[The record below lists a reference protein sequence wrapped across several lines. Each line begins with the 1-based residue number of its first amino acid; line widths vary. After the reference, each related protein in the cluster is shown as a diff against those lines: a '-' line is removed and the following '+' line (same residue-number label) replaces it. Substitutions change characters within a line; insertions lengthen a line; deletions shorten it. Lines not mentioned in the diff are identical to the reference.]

1 METKEF
7 VVTVRRRQFD
17 EIAYRMI
24 SENEI
29 YGIIDFSVEEQA
41 NDVLV
46 SYQNEAY
53 VPLPVYFERELTRAE
68 ILRIFENYFAIIDG
82 MSGFLLDEHQLLL
95 DCRQIYMDAESGE
108 LRLIYL
114 PDLACDEETSVVEF
128 IRQILFLVRYDPEE
142 DSSYIVRIM
151 NELNA
156 RTEFD
161 ATRFCALIHELAAE
175 DMPQKMERKIPEG
188 AYLLR
193 ESTKEKIHLPDAG
206 LVMGKDPQQADYC
219 IADNQAVSR
228 RHAQLEKLDGE
239 WNLIDLNSLNGTY
252 KNG

>member
-1 METKEF
+1 M
-7 VVTVRRRQFD
+7 
-17 EIAYRMI
+17 
-24 SENEI
+24 
-29 YGIIDFSVEEQA
+29 EEQA

-114 PDLACDEETSVVEF
+114 PDLACEEEVSIAEF
-128 IRQILFLVRYDPEE
+128 IRQILFLVRYDSNE

-161 ATRFCALIHELAAE
+161 SKRFCTLIHELAAE
-175 DMPQKMERKIPEG
+175 DVPAKQEPAVPEG
-188 AYLLR
+188 AYLFR
-193 ESTKEKIHLPDAG
+193 ESTKEKIYLPDEG
-206 LVMGKDPQQADYC
+206 LVMGKDPQQSDYC
-219 IADNQAVSR
+219 IAENQAVSR
-228 RHAQLEKLDGE
+228 RHAQLEKMDGE

-252 KNG
+252 KNGERLVGNIANRLENKDVIFLADERFIYYA

>member
-68 ILRIFENYFAIIDG
+68 ILRIFENYFAIMDG
-82 MSGFLLDEHQLLL
+82 MAGFLLDEHQLLL
-95 DCRQIYMDAESGE
+95 DCRQIYIDPESGE

-114 PDLACDEETSVVEF
+114 PDLACEEEVSIAEF
-128 IRQILFLVRYDPEE
+128 IRQILFLVRYDPNE

-161 ATRFCALIHELAAE
+161 SKRQAGTCRAGRCLSASGEYKRKNTSAGCGAGDGKRPATVR
-175 DMPQKMERKIPEG
+175 
-188 AYLLR
+188 LLYRR
-193 ESTKEKIHLPDAG
+193 ESGREQKTCPI
-206 LVMGKDPQQADYC
+206 GKTGWGMESDRFKFTQWY
-219 IADNQAVSR
+219 
-228 RHAQLEKLDGE
+228 L
-239 WNLIDLNSLNGTY
+239 
-252 KNG
+252 